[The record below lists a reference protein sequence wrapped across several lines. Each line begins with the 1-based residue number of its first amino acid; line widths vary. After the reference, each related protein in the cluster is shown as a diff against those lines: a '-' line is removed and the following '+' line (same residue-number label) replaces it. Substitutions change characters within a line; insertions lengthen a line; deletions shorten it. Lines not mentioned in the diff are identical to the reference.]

1 MTIQLIDWNYK
12 QLLPFTYT
20 RSIADFR
27 FGITTI
33 LEKWQR
39 VAETSVITQSHLQIK
54 YALPDL
60 LDLGVYV
67 YAGLVPT
74 EKILEAI
81 SNLEHN
87 QALVANEKLL
97 AFNGEMPQFN
107 GLDPISILAD
117 KTFEKVEFTGEFLA
131 VFNVWDLFQ
140 LNDKA
145 INFDFEQLTK
155 GRKSA
160 KISSTNTVLGDALFV
175 EEGAEVEC
183 AILNTKTGPIYIGKD
198 AKIGEGSI
206 VRGPFAMCEASE
218 LKLGAKIYGAT
229 TLGPHSKLGGE
240 VSNSLV
246 FGYSNKGHDGFMG
259 NSVLG
264 EWCNLGAD
272 TNTSNLKN
280 NYSKVSLYNYNS
292 DSIEPAN
299 IQFCGLMMGDHS
311 KAGINT
317 MFNTATVVGVA
328 ANIFGGDFPPKHI
341 PSFSWGGPNGFST
354 YNFEKAC
361 DTAQAMMARRK
372 VPFTDTDRSILA
384 EIFKQTE
391 KYRAK

>member
-1 MTIQLIDWNYK
+1 MTVQLIDWNYK

-33 LEKWQR
+33 LEKWNQI
-39 VAETSVITQSHLQIK
+39 ADTSVITQPYLQLK
-54 YALPDL
+54 YALPNPL
-60 LDLGVYV
+60 ELGCYV

-74 EKILEAI
+74 EKLVEAI
-81 SNLEHN
+81 SELEHN
-87 QALVANEKLL
+87 QALVHENKLL
-97 AFNGEMPQFN
+97 AFNGDMPQFSN
-107 GLDPISILAD
+107 LDASAIWLDPNIQKI
-117 KTFEKVEFTGEFLA
+117 EIGESVLG
-131 VFNVWDLFQ
+131 VFHVWDLFQ
-140 LNDKA
+140 NLHEA
-145 INFDFEQLTK
+145 IEFDFKQLTK
-155 GRKSA
+155 GKTSA
-160 KISSTNTVLGDALFV
+160 TLSETNTVLGSNVFV
-175 EEGAEVEC
+175 EEGAELEC
-183 AILNTKTGPIYIGKD
+183 AILNSTTGPIYIGKN

-206 VRGPFAMCEASE
+206 IRGPFAICESAE
-218 LKLGAKIYGAT
+218 LKMGAKIYGAT

-240 VSNSLV
+240 VSNSLI

-280 NYSKVSLYNYNS
+280 NYSKVSLFNYATET
-292 DSIEPAN
+292 IEPAN

-341 PSFSWGGPNGFST
+341 ASFSWGGPNGFVP

-361 DTAQAMMARRK
+361 ETAQAMMARRK
-372 VPFTDTDRSILA
+372 VPFTDLDRSILA
-384 EIFKQTE
+384 EVFRKTE
-391 KYRAK
+391 KFRA